1 MEELDGDVVRIS
13 SRGKF
18 AERDIVQV
26 GEKNCPNHY
35 ILLILF
41 VLTSCSI
48 YIPTF
53 RFTLALTY
61 FILRMFITSSETLCD
76 TSKPLYNTKYWICIE

>member
-26 GEKNCPNHY
+26 REKNFHNNY

-41 VLTSCSI
+41 DRVL
-48 YIPTF
+48 YILLP
-53 RFTLALTY
+53 
-61 FILRMFITSSETLCD
+61 FIL
-76 TSKPLYNTKYWICIE
+76 P

>member
-53 RFTLALTY
+53 RFT
-61 FILRMFITSSETLCD
+61 
-76 TSKPLYNTKYWICIE
+76 

>member
-26 GEKNCPNHY
+26 GEKNFSNNY

-41 VLTSCSI
+41 AMNSCFVYLPS
-48 YIPTF
+48 F
-53 RFTLALTY
+53 HFTIALMN
-61 FILRMFITSSETLCD
+61 FILGCL
-76 TSKPLYNTKYWICIE
+76 